1 MLAGFF
7 LKKVVFTFSESGLF
21 FSFSL
26 FFVLTCCKLG
36 ALDFIILLR
45 FHSNRIIQT
54 RIFLYVCKTPAAVA
68 AAAAP
73 AEPAAATPPPQRP
86 PPPRPSPPWSPPNE
100 PPSPPRRF
108 GLRTQIQTSIFC
120 TGVVS
125 EIQNDTLSLNLD
137 FLGCQHWNEQLRF
150 FKILEYTGRYGFPE
164 ILIEV
169 RAPFLELTSKK
180 WWSPNVAKS
189 EEKTSHR
196 FGIVVL
202 KTEIS
207 VSRPIENSGVEW
219 VLDHFSVPGH

>member
-1 MLAGFF
+1 M
-7 LKKVVFTFSESGLF
+7 
-21 FSFSL
+21 
-26 FFVLTCCKLG
+26 LTCCKLG

-86 PPPRPSPPWSPPNE
+86 PPPRPSPPWSPPPR
-100 PPSPPRRF
+100 PPPPRKRAAVAATP
-108 GLRTQIQTSIFC
+108 LRPPHPKFKPAYFVRVSCRKFKI
-120 TGVVS
+120 VV
-125 EIQNDTLSLNLD
+125 NLD

-169 RAPFLELTSKK
+169 RAPFLELALRKNVRRMFAECSQKAKK
-180 WWSPNVAKS
+180 KLRTVS
-189 EEKTSHR
+189 E
-196 FGIVVL
+196 
-202 KTEIS
+202 
-207 VSRPIENSGVEW
+207 
-219 VLDHFSVPGH
+219 

>member
-7 LKKVVFTFSESGLF
+7 LKKVVFSFSESGLF

-86 PPPRPSPPWSPPNE
+86 PPPRPSPPWSPPPR
-100 PPSPPRRF
+100 PPPPRKRAAVAATPLRPPPPKFKPAYFVRVSCRKFKMIFKFGFF
-108 GLRTQIQTSIFC
+108 GLSA
-120 TGVVS
+120 
-125 EIQNDTLSLNLD
+125 
-137 FLGCQHWNEQLRF
+137 
-150 FKILEYTGRYGFPE
+150 LE
-164 ILIEV
+164 
-169 RAPFLELTSKK
+169 
-180 WWSPNVAKS
+180 
-189 EEKTSHR
+189 
-196 FGIVVL
+196 
-202 KTEIS
+202 
-207 VSRPIENSGVEW
+207 
-219 VLDHFSVPGH
+219 

>member
-1 MLAGFF
+1 MLFCSREKGVYNFNLDPFHTEKCKRAFLKESSSNPRRMLAGFF

-86 PPPRPSPPWSPPNE
+86 PPPRPSPPWSPPPR
-100 PPSPPRRF
+100 PPPPRKRAAVAATRASRF
-108 GLRTQIQTSIFC
+108 GLRTQNSNQHI
-120 TGVVS
+120 
-125 EIQNDTLSLNLD
+125 LY
-137 FLGCQHWNEQLRF
+137 GCRVGN
-150 FKILEYTGRYGFPE
+150 
-164 ILIEV
+164 
-169 RAPFLELTSKK
+169 SK
-180 WWSPNVAKS
+180 
-189 EEKTSHR
+189 
-196 FGIVVL
+196 
-202 KTEIS
+202 
-207 VSRPIENSGVEW
+207 
-219 VLDHFSVPGH
+219 

>member
-73 AEPAAATPPPQRP
+73 AERHGDASATKAPASPAFPAVVAAAASAAASETSRRRRHEEPLRP
-86 PPPRPSPPWSPPNE
+86 PHPKFKPAHFVRVSC
-100 PPSPPRRF
+100 RKF
-108 GLRTQIQTSIFC
+108 KI
-120 TGVVS
+120 VV
-125 EIQNDTLSLNLD
+125 NLD
-137 FLGCQHWNEQLRF
+137 FLGCQH
-150 FKILEYTGRYGFPE
+150 LE
-164 ILIEV
+164 
-169 RAPFLELTSKK
+169 
-180 WWSPNVAKS
+180 
-189 EEKTSHR
+189 
-196 FGIVVL
+196 
-202 KTEIS
+202 
-207 VSRPIENSGVEW
+207 
-219 VLDHFSVPGH
+219 